1 VRKIL
6 FMAQQIFEYSP
17 SSELMQ
23 SSPKVLITLF
33 LLGRYN
39 HYLDLMDNTSGKNL
53 DTATAALLST
63 LPNAKLRD
71 ALFDKYVER
80 KNDPKFEAVT
90 ASLLT
95 SGDWFAHI
103 SEVLEFTETSTGAF

>member
-1 VRKIL
+1 
-6 FMAQQIFEYSP
+6 MAQQIFEYSP

-39 HYLDLMDNTSGKNL
+39 HYLDQMDNPDGL
-53 DTATAALLST
+53 DLDSATAALLST
-63 LPNAKLRD
+63 LPNAVLRD
-71 ALFDKYVER
+71 KLFKDYVER
-80 KNDPKFEAVT
+80 KKDSKIGGIT

-103 SEVLEFTETSTGAF
+103 SEVLEFTETSAGAF